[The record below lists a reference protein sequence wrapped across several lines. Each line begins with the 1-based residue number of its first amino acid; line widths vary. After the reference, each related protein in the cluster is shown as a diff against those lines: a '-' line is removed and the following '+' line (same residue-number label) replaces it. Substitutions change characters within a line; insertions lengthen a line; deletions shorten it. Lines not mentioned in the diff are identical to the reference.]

1 MLENLIY
8 FDFNFNNNINNYVSI
23 IIQGGLGNQLFQIGT
38 VYAYSIK
45 NKKKLIFKYS
55 NKLYNSYNLERKSFW
70 NTLFSN
76 KLNVLNINEFDN
88 IKFLKYN
95 EKKNYCYN
103 EIPNDNN
110 NILLFGYFQSFK
122 YLENEKS
129 TRNFLRHLV
138 YSSENLMYE
147 TYELYNKIKRYFTNI
162 NNKEC
167 EDDDIVSMHFRRTDY
182 ILTPNNYH
190 NSLDI
195 NYYINALKIVNR
207 NNIVIFSDDIEWC
220 KKNINNK
227 VLDNEKVNIYFIDIN
242 NVEVEFILMSFIKH
256 NIIANS
262 TFSLMASYISYY
274 ESKKIIVA
282 PKEWLSE
289 IQIKSYN
296 KEIEDIYHNDVTNII

>member
-38 VYAYSIK
+38 AYTYSIE
-45 NKKKLIFKYS
+45 NKKKLIFEYTD
-55 NKLYNSYNLERKSFW
+55 NLKIKSFW
-70 NTLFSN
+70 STLFNN
-76 KLNVLNINEFDN
+76 KLNVLNNNEYYN
-88 IKFLKYN
+88 KFNNNEKKIYNYN
-95 EKKNYCYN
+95 EKSY
-103 EIPNDNN
+103 DNN
-110 NILLFGYFQSFK
+110 NILLLGSFQSFK

-138 YSSENLMYE
+138 YSSENLIYE
-147 TYELYNKIKRYFTNI
+147 TYELYNKIKKYFTNI
-162 NNKEC
+162 NNIEC

-182 ILTPNNYH
+182 NNYQ
-190 NSLDI
+190 NILDI

-242 NVEVEFILMSFIKH
+242 NVELEFLLMSFIKH

-262 TFSLMASYISYY
+262 KFSLMASYISYY

-282 PKEWLSE
+282 PKNWLSE
-289 IQIKSYN
+289 IQIKSYDKEIIKSYD
-296 KEIEDIYHNDVTNII
+296 KEIEEIYHNDITNII

>member
-8 FDFNFNNNINNYVSI
+8 FDFNFNNNINNYISI

-38 VYAYSIK
+38 AYAYSIK

-95 EKKNYCYN
+95 EKKNYSYD
-103 EIPNDNN
+103 EIPNDNNN

-147 TYELYNKIKRYFTNI
+147 TYELYNKIKRYFANI
-162 NNKEC
+162 NNK
-167 EDDDIVSMHFRRTDY
+167 
-182 ILTPNNYH
+182 
-190 NSLDI
+190 
-195 NYYINALKIVNR
+195 
-207 NNIVIFSDDIEWC
+207 
-220 KKNINNK
+220 
-227 VLDNEKVNIYFIDIN
+227 
-242 NVEVEFILMSFIKH
+242 
-256 NIIANS
+256 
-262 TFSLMASYISYY
+262 
-274 ESKKIIVA
+274 
-282 PKEWLSE
+282 
-289 IQIKSYN
+289 
-296 KEIEDIYHNDVTNII
+296 